1 MTSDNETNLLTHLF
15 SLCLKIDD
23 YATDTTL
30 VAADLKI
37 SPTRYVTFFLVTY
50 MMTDRNLPDRV
61 NDLFK
66 SLGTMRISVVV
77 MMQRLI
83 FIKTFQGCTISK
95 LSPQDL
101 KRLALPDSAG
111 QEKRAILKA
120 PLTFPKPRLKRR
132 A

>member
-1 MTSDNETNLLTHLF
+1 MTSDNETSLLTNLF

-30 VAADLKI
+30 IAADLKM
-37 SPTRYVTFFLVTY
+37 SPTRYVTFSSDL
-50 MMTDRNLPDRV
+50 MMTDRNLPNRV
-61 NDLFK
+61 NSLFK
-66 SLGTMRISVVV
+66 SLGTICLFVV
-77 MMQRLI
+77 MTKSLI
-83 FIKTFQGCTISK
+83 LIETSLGCTIGK

-101 KRLALPDSAG
+101 KRLGLPDSAG

-120 PLTFPKPRLKRR
+120 PLTFPKPKLRRR